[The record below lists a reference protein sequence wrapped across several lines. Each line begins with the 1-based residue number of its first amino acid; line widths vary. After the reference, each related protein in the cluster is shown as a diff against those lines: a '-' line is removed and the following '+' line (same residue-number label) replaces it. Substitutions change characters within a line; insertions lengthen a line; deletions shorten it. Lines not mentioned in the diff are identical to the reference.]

1 MNIYFY
7 SPLAIEPWDWR
18 NTVDIGIG
26 GSETSHVEL
35 AWRLARRGH
44 NVISYTVTP
53 PDCPR
58 HWRGVEWKHIDEA
71 DFSQEGIWIIYRTL
85 DPIKNFKPKKKN
97 QIIWV
102 ISQDV
107 DCSGWNDELAEN
119 IDHLFALCK
128 THLDYLVTKHPKMG
142 NKIVVFS
149 NGVKVD
155 EIREIERK
163 GVPERNPKRL
173 MYASSPDRGLI
184 ELLKIFRRAREY
196 DNELELHVYYGFDN
210 IDKLLERY
218 KGKTGGRNWEKT
230 KVDFEKEIKQPGV
243 FYHGRIGQKQL
254 YREWFKAGIW
264 CYPTEFEE
272 SSCISCMEAQAMGAI
287 PITNPY
293 WALKDNV
300 QYGIFI
306 PGKPKSDALVRAR
319 YVNAIVRVANNP
331 EMQEKLRHTNMSNI
345 RYSFNWS
352 LMTDRLDQAI
362 WVFENPNKVPKSQFL
377 FRSQAAFQHKYS
389 KGKILNV
396 GCQVDLTKFHERGA
410 VNVDIMDHDPI
421 TGMEFPVDIIA
432 DARKLPETLHNKFDT
447 VILGDILEHMND
459 EDIEK
464 TVACAKKCLRKN
476 GDIVITCPND
486 VRPFKEQFQ
495 VAEMITGTPV
505 TMTEYT
511 NGVKSYHSRKIG
523 KDFFENIA
531 KKFGFKIKIIQEIDY
546 TFSNGYGVSLCL
558 DENQSEQ

>member
-1 MNIYFY
+1 MDIYFY

-107 DCSGWNDELAEN
+107 DCTGWDDELAKN
-119 IDHLFALCK
+119 IDFLFALCK
-128 THLDYLVTKHPKMG
+128 TQLDYLVTKHPKIQDRI
-142 NKIVVFS
+142 KIFS

-155 EIREIERK
+155 EMREIEK
-163 GVPERNPKRL
+163 EGVPERNTKRL

-184 ELLKIFRRAREY
+184 ELLKIFRRAKEY

-210 IDKLLERY
+210 IDMLIEKY
-218 KGKTGGRNWEKT
+218 KGRSGSKNWEKT
-230 KVDFEKEIKQPGV
+230 KENFEKAIKQPGV

-264 CYPTEFEE
+264 CYPCEFEE
-272 SSCISCMEAQAMGAI
+272 SSCISCMEAQTMGAI

-300 QYGIFI
+300 RYGIFL
-306 PGKPKSDALVRAR
+306 PGRPKSDALVRAK

-331 EMQEKLRHTNMSNI
+331 QMQQKLRKEGMI
-345 RYSFNWS
+345 RTRFIFNWAN
-352 LMTDRLDQAI
+352 MADRLDQTI
-362 WVFENPNKVPKSQFL
+362 WAFKKPDQVPKSPFV
-377 FRSQAAFQHKYS
+377 FRVQYGFQHKYS
-389 KGKILNV
+389 KGNILNI
-396 GCQVDLTKFHERGA
+396 GCQIDGSKLHERGA
-410 VNVDIMDHDPI
+410 TNVDIMDHDPI
-421 TGMEFPVDIIA
+421 TGIEYPVDIIA
-432 DARKLPETLHNKFDT
+432 DARKLPETLHNQFDT
-447 VILGDILEHMND
+447 VILGDILEHMDD
-459 EDIEK
+459 EDIDK
-464 TVACAKKCLRKN
+464 SILCAKKCLRKDGN
-476 GDIVITCPND
+476 LIITCPND
-486 VRPFKEQFQ
+486 TRSYKEQFQ
-495 VAEMITGTPV
+495 IAEIVTGKQV

-511 NGVKSYHSRKIG
+511 DGVKSYHTREIG

-531 KKFGFKIKIIQEIDY
+531 KKFGFKIEIMQELDY